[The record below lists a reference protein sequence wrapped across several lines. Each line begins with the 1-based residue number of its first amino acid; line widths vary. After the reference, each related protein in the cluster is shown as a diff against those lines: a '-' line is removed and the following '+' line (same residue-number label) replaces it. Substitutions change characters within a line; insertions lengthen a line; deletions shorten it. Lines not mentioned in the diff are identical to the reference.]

1 MAEKQSCEHL
11 KWETVRLHMHRTC
24 PQPEG
29 KRVSNDTVSHMWERE
44 GETVEGILRES
55 G

>member
-1 MAEKQSCEHL
+1 MGNCQTAHAQDLSTTRG
-11 KWETVRLHMHRTC
+11 ET
-24 PQPEG
+24 G
-29 KRVSNDTVSHMWERE
+29 SNDTVSHMWERE